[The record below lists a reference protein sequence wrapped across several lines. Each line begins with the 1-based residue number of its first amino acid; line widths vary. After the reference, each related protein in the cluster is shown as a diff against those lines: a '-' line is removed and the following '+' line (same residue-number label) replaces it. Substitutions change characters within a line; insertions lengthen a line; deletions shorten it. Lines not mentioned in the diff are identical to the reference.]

1 MGNRVAEVSMEM
13 DFWRAITARLY
24 ATRIQALKG
33 SIYKTRNRYEVLDW
47 LELRFEKDIRA
58 LTEWFWGF

>member
-1 MGNRVAEVSMEM
+1 MEM

-24 ATRIQALKG
+24 AARIQAFKG